1 MRSNWTLAVALGLL
15 VIVGLLALT
24 ACPRKGIQPGG
35 GEVMQQP
42 APAPEPS
49 RPPAEALPPPTGEE
63 AAPGETPAAPPEGPP
78 GKPTAVSIDGFESL
92 VFGMTKDEALAKLP
106 FGLTKDEGMEQPDFP
121 IDGAVG
127 YMFKVPYSKYP
138 LLHPIESVKGE
149 NFGIA
154 VIFWEGK
161 FQCLSVMVSPKHV
174 DPSTWQTTVA
184 ELSTKYGEP
193 ANVTAEKGE
202 VVTMWMDA
210 KGRAVAATQVLVPQP
225 DSYCRI
231 DFQSDTWLAQ
241 FAEK

>member
-1 MRSNWTLAVALGLL
+1 MLKV
-15 VIVGLLALT
+15 
-24 ACPRKGIQPGG
+24 
-35 GEVMQQP
+35 
-42 APAPEPS
+42 
-49 RPPAEALPPPTGEE
+49 PPASFWRRL
-63 AAPGETPAAPPEGPP
+63 
-78 GKPTAVSIDGFESL
+78 VS
-92 VFGMTKDEALAKLP
+92 
-106 FGLTKDEGMEQPDFP
+106 
-121 IDGAVG
+121 
-127 YMFKVPYSKYP
+127 YSKYP